1 MNTNYS
7 AVQHVAFAGARS
19 GGYTRIQDP
28 LVDVKKVT
36 IQVPPAAKTNLGKFA
51 GDLLT
56 EMRILR
62 QAEPTTLQAWQANR
76 GGTS

>member
-1 MNTNYS
+1 VSTNYS

-36 IQVPPAAKTNLGKFA
+36 IQVPPAAKANLAKFA

-56 EMRILR
+56 EMRKRKLLAR
-62 QAEPTTLQAWQANR
+62 F
-76 GGTS
+76 